1 MSHKM
6 QNKIYQD
13 LLELRLGGM
22 AERWE
27 AIQETRKNQDVSLN
41 DGIQLLIQSE
51 KEHRA
56 SGRTARLIKGARF
69 RYDASIEEII
79 FDSSCGKDRDRISQL
94 ATCEYIKRGQS
105 VLITGPSGVGKSFL
119 STALGYQACLAGYK
133 VAYFNMNKL
142 LEKMQMARL
151 ETKITKFFDKM
162 ADVDL
167 LIIDDFGMKLLK
179 GQQLLDF
186 MELVEDRHARK
197 STIISSQLP
206 VGSWYD
212 VLAKN
217 ATIADAVMDRLA
229 KTSHRFDLKGESLRK

>member
-1 MSHKM
+1 M

-13 LLELRLGGM
+13 LMDLHLGGM
-22 AERWE
+22 AECWE

-41 DGIQLLIQSE
+41 DGIQMLIQSE

-56 SGRTARLIKGARF
+56 SSKTARLIKGAKF
-69 RYDASIEEII
+69 RYTATLEEII
-79 FDSSCGKDRDRISQL
+79 FDSARGKDRDRITQL
-94 ATCEYIKRGQS
+94 ATCEFIKKGQS
-105 VLITGPSGVGKSFL
+105 VLITGPSGVGKSFM

-142 LEKMQMARL
+142 LEKMQLARL
-151 ETKITKFFDKM
+151 ESKIAKFFDKM

-167 LIIDDFGMKLLK
+167 LIIDDFGMKILD

-186 MELVEDRHARK
+186 MELIEDRHARK

-217 ATIADAVMDRLA
+217 ATIADAVLDRMA
-229 KTSHRFDLKGESLRK
+229 KTSHRFELKGESLRK